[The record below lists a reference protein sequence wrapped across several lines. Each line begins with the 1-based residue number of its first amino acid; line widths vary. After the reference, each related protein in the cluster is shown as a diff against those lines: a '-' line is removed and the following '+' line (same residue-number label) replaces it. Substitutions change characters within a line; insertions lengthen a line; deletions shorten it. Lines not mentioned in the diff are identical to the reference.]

1 MAFVTRAEDRYFED
15 YESGT
20 IHEAGSITV
29 SEADII
35 EFARR
40 FDPQPFHMDPEA
52 ARSILCSV
60 A

>member
-15 YESGT
+15 YESGA

-40 FDPQPFHMDPEA
+40 E
-52 ARSILCSV
+52 
-60 A
+60 